1 MDMKKNFQIAIK
13 ELVGEVS
20 PAKNEKAEK
29 PAEAPK
35 PETGQSA
42 IERLR
47 AEKARQTELK
57 AKTKEVPKAEANP
70 EPKEALRSEAKEE
83 PKTYKEIQ
91 EASAKAYRDFQSQ
104 PVQPV
109 TEPLA
114 QAILTPNAIGTPYN
128 DFSER
133 EDKDMTIISEGT
145 SIQGNITTDGGIKIY
160 GNVAGDIKSQGKV
173 CVYGEVHGDISGER
187 VELLSCRM
195 QGNISALDSVIV
207 SQETKIVGDVTANT
221 LRSEGKLKGNVVVQ
235 NGAELSSNAVLL
247 GNLTSAEILIE
258 KGAVIRGEIK
268 VVMNSDTEELGTE
281 EGAVTAKTASLDDF
295 DR

>member
-13 ELVGEVS
+13 ELVGEGS
-20 PAKNEKAEK
+20 PAKNGKTEKTDET
-29 PAEAPK
+29 PK
-35 PETGQSA
+35 PDTGQSA
-42 IERLR
+42 IERLK
-47 AEKARQTELK
+47 AEKARQAEVK
-57 AKTKEVPKAEANP
+57 AEPKEEPKADPKAEAKA
-70 EPKEALRSEAKEE
+70 EPKEEPKEE

-91 EASAKAYRDFQSQ
+91 ESSTKAYIDLQSK
-104 PVQPV
+104 
-109 TEPLA
+109 
-114 QAILTPNAIGTPYN
+114 LTPVAQSAVASPAGTGTPYN

-133 EDKDMTIISEGT
+133 EDKEMTIISEGT
-145 SIQGNITTDGGIKIY
+145 SIQGNITTNGGIKVY
-160 GNVAGDIKSQGKV
+160 GSVAGDINSQGKV

-187 VELLSCRM
+187 VEMLSCRM

-207 SQETKIVGDVTANT
+207 SQETKIVGDITANT

-268 VVMNSDTEELGTE
+268 VVIDNGADELGAD
-281 EGAVTAKTASLDDF
+281 EGAAAKTASLDDF
-295 DR
+295 DK